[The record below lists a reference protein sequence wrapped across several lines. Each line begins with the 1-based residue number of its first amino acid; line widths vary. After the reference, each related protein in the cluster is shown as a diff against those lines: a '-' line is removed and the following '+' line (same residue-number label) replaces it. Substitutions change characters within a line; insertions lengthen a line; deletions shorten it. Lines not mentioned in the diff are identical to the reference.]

1 MIAFHLRL
9 VARSMRWLG
18 AAIIVL
24 IWMLISLSDPGPALS
39 NAGSGFLLLFAVA
52 CWITVVT
59 GNVDDD
65 GHRELVTA
73 SVGSPARLHRLR
85 ALSAWIAANAI
96 GVVVTLT
103 ALVASSHPV
112 RPASEA
118 TVVAACI
125 AVQLSATAI
134 GVGCGALLHRPVV
147 RHLGITLFASVA
159 VLVALVLFP
168 PTQHLFRQLN
178 DGRTGGL
185 VIYAAGAVVLAVV
198 AVTAGSLLAD
208 RRN

>member
-1 MIAFHLRL
+1 MIVFHVRL

-24 IWMLISLSDPGPALS
+24 IWMLISLSDPGPALA
-39 NAGSGFLLLFAVA
+39 NAGSGFLLLFAVT

-65 GHRELVTA
+65 GHRELVAA
-73 SVGSPARLHRLR
+73 SVGSPAQLHRLR

-96 GVVVTLT
+96 GLVITLT
-103 ALVASSHPV
+103 ALLASSHPA
-112 RPASEA
+112 RPTGEA
-118 TVVAACI
+118 TIVAACFV
-125 AVQLSATAI
+125 VQLAATAI
-134 GVGCGALLHRPVV
+134 GVACGTMLHRPVV

-159 VLVALVLFP
+159 ALVALVLFP

-185 VIYAAGAVVLAVV
+185 LVYATGAVALALV
-198 AVTAGSLLAD
+198 AVTAGSLVAD